1 MKATTVMA
9 IAIVGGLVGRWS
21 HNQKTIPSASGVVEI
36 VFAVVVISALDQGNT
51 ARIAQGFAW
60 LFLAAV
66 LLSDNSPL
74 TGIAKTINAK
84 PKQQKPK
91 PKGKK

>member
-1 MKATTVMA
+1 MA
-9 IAIVGGLVGRWS
+9 IAVVGGLVGRWA
-21 HNQKTIPSASGVVEI
+21 HNQKTIPSAAGVVEI
-36 VFAVVVISALDQGNT
+36 VFAAVVISALDQGRT
-51 ARIAQGFAW
+51 QQIARGFAW

-74 TGIAKTINAK
+74 TGIAQAVTAK
-84 PKQQKPK
+84 PKPK